1 MNFESL
7 GGARVLVVDDEEGV
21 CRFLRAWLTMVD
33 CHVAVAHSV
42 VEALAALEGP
52 GAEFD
57 AVLSDIRM
65 PGGTGLDLLRKVKAR
80 FPDLAFI
87 LMTAVGDLSAARQ
100 ALRDGA
106 DDFLLKPFQI
116 EDMGLSL
123 QRGLD
128 KKRHKEKLRSDQ
140 QRLECLVDE
149 RTSELN
155 AAKLEIEKT
164 LDAERRAHLES
175 IIVLAKVAEK
185 NDEDTGNHIRRVS
198 RYCSLVST
206 ALGLTWEESEEIA
219 YSAPMHDIGKIAVD
233 QNILKKRGRLTP
245 DEFAAMKL
253 HTIKGAEILEGVPF
267 LSTARDVAITHHE
280 RFDGAGYPYGL
291 AGEAIPLSGRIV
303 AAADVFDALTN
314 KRCYK
319 PAWSI
324 EETLEYMRGESGKH
338 FDPGVVEGL
347 FRMEDA
353 IRTVHRDLADDVSS
367 LGVAPASGAVAASP
381 TIYAI

>member
-7 GGARVLVVDDEEGV
+7 VGARVLVVDDEVGV
-21 CRFLRAWLTMVD
+21 CSFLRAWLAMAE

-42 VEALAALEGP
+42 TEALALLEAP
-52 GAEFD
+52 EAEFD

-65 PGGTGLDLLRKVKAR
+65 PGGTGLDLLRSVKNR
-80 FPDLAFI
+80 FPDVAFI
-87 LMTAVGDLSAARQ
+87 LMTAVGDLAASRQ

-128 KKRHKEKLRSDQ
+128 KKRHTEKQRSDQ
-140 QRLECLVDE
+140 QRLERLVDA

-155 AAKLEIEKT
+155 AAKRKIEKS

-233 QNILKKRGRLTP
+233 QNILQKRGRLTP

-267 LSTARDVAITHHE
+267 LSTARDVAIAHHE

-291 AGEAIPLSGRIV
+291 VGEAIPLSGRIV

-319 PAWSI
+319 PAWTI
-324 EETLEYMRGESGKH
+324 EETLEYMGSERGKH
-338 FDPGVVEGL
+338 FDPAVVDGL
-347 FRMEDA
+347 FLMEDG
-353 IRTVHRDLADDVSS
+353 IRTVHRDLADDSPSDVI
-367 LGVAPASGAVAASP
+367 VPAGGTSMAS
-381 TIYAI
+381 IIRAS

>member
-1 MNFESL
+1 
-7 GGARVLVVDDEEGV
+7 
-21 CRFLRAWLTMVD
+21 
-33 CHVAVAHSV
+33 
-42 VEALAALEGP
+42 
-52 GAEFD
+52 
-57 AVLSDIRM
+57 M
-65 PGGTGLDLLRKVKAR
+65 PGGTGLDLLRSVKVR
-80 FPDLAFI
+80 FPDVVFI
-87 LMTAVGDLSAARQ
+87 LMTAVGDLTAARQ

-106 DDFLLKPFQI
+106 DDFLLKPFKI

-123 QRGLD
+123 RRGLD
-128 KKRHKEKLRSDQ
+128 KKRDTEKLRSDQ
-140 QRLECLVDE
+140 QRLERLVDA

-155 AAKLEIEKT
+155 AAKRKIEKS

-233 QNILKKRGRLTP
+233 QNILQKRGRLTP

-267 LSTARDVAITHHE
+267 LSTARDVAIAHHE

-291 AGEAIPLSGRIV
+291 VGEAIPLSGRIV

-319 PAWSI
+319 PAWSL
-324 EETLEYMRGESGKH
+324 EETLDYMRSESGKH
-338 FDPGVVEGL
+338 FDPAVVNGL

-353 IRTVHRDLADDVSS
+353 IRTVHRDLADE
-367 LGVAPASGAVAASP
+367 APADAVASMSGAIAESI
-381 TIYAI
+381 TRAI

>member
-7 GGARVLVVDDEEGV
+7 VGARVLVVDDEVGV
-21 CRFLRAWLTMVD
+21 CSFLSTWLTMAE
-33 CHVAVAHSV
+33 CQVAVAHSV
-42 VEALAALEGP
+42 SEALALLEAPEG
-52 GAEFD
+52 EFD

-65 PGGTGLDLLRKVKAR
+65 PGGTGLDLLRSVKVR
-80 FPDLAFI
+80 FPDVVFI
-87 LMTAVGDLSAARQ
+87 LMTAVGDLTAARQ

-106 DDFLLKPFQI
+106 DDFLLKPFKI

-123 QRGLD
+123 RRGLD
-128 KKRHKEKLRSDQ
+128 KKRDTEKLRSDQ
-140 QRLECLVDE
+140 QRLERLVDA

-155 AAKLEIEKT
+155 AAKRKIEKS

-233 QNILKKRGRLTP
+233 QNILQKRGRLTP

-267 LSTARDVAITHHE
+267 LSTARDVAIAHHE

-291 AGEAIPLSGRIV
+291 VGEAIPLSGRIV

-319 PAWSI
+319 PAWSL
-324 EETLEYMRGESGKH
+324 EETLDYMRSESGKH
-338 FDPGVVEGL
+338 FDPAVVNGL

-353 IRTVHRDLADDVSS
+353 IRTVHRDLADE
-367 LGVAPASGAVAASP
+367 APADAVASMSGAIAESI
-381 TIYAI
+381 TRAI